1 MSVARLN
8 AFCRRFDMIFV
19 EMGRVCGCDVYW
31 FIDFQN
37 DRRYYSYQEIES
49 KMSS

>member
-19 EMGRVCGCDVYW
+19 EMGRVSGTDVYW
-31 FIDFQN
+31 FIDFWN
-37 DRRYYSYQEIES
+37 DRRYYTFNEIES
-49 KMSS
+49 KMGS